1 MPIVRQWTVF
11 EDCAILIW
19 EIAEPID
26 KLQKGLVVNPDEWE
40 EYHTISH
47 PQKQLEWLSGRRAMQ
62 TLVENKGLEYKG
74 MIKDEYGKPH
84 LKNHLAEIS
93 LTHTAHYIVVA
104 THLTSPIGVDLERVA
119 PKLARVAP
127 KFLSDPE
134 SQHAQNDL
142 TRLCTYWCAKEAIYK
157 LHGTRQLSFKDE
169 IPIQAFADDD
179 SYLMGAIRHLN
190 NGTPQ
195 LCRLYRFQIA
205 DFLGVFAI

>member
-11 EDCAILIW
+11 EHCAILIW

-26 KLQKGLVVNPDEWE
+26 ELQEELVITPDEWE

-62 TLVENKGLEYKG
+62 TLLETKGWKYEG
-74 MIKDEYGKPH
+74 MIKDEYGKPF
-84 LKNHLAEIS
+84 LKNHLVEIS

-104 THLTSPIGVDLERVA
+104 LHPYSSIGIDLERVA

-127 KFLSDPE
+127 KFLSDAE
-134 SQHAQNDL
+134 CQHAQDNL

-169 IPIQAFADDD
+169 IPIKIFSDDADF
-179 SYLMGAIRHLN
+179 LTGMIQQLN
-190 NGTPQ
+190 NNTPQ
-195 LCRLYRFQIA
+195 ICHLHRFQIG
-205 DFLGVFAI
+205 DFLGIVAI

>member
-1 MPIVRQWTVF
+1 MPIVRQWTIF
-11 EDCAILIW
+11 EDCSILIW
-19 EIAEPID
+19 EIAEPIGE
-26 KLQKGLVVNPDEWE
+26 LQKGLVANADEWE

-62 TLVENKGLEYKG
+62 TLVENEGLKYEG
-74 MIKDEYGKPH
+74 MIKDEYGKPF
-84 LKNHLAEIS
+84 LKNRLAEIS

-104 THLTSPIGVDLERVA
+104 QHPFRAIGVDLERVA
-119 PKLARVAP
+119 PKLSRVAP
-127 KFLSDPE
+127 KFLSEAE

-169 IPIQAFADDD
+169 IPIQAFADDA
-179 SYLMGAIRHLN
+179 SFLTGAIQYLN
-190 NGTPQ
+190 NGIAQ
-195 LCRLYRFQIA
+195 VCRLYRFQIA